1 MEELNVFDKLT
12 AIATPAQLTMFGDSG
27 RSRAIAEHKAWL
39 QSIRHE
45 RPNTEANYKIGIYIR
60 YFNQTKYEDY
70 LSLAKALGIKPVDNK
85 KQEETEN
92 KEKKE
97 PTPLNDTNPLWMKAP
112 NECTDEEYVEFYQK
126 VFLDFKQF
134 LFHTKLI

>member
-12 AIATPAQLTMFGDSG
+12 AIATPAQLTMFGDSE

-60 YFNQTKYEDY
+60 YF
-70 LSLAKALGIKPVDNK
+70 KAITCSCNLPRFRGIF
-85 KQEETEN
+85 
-92 KEKKE
+92 
-97 PTPLNDTNPLWMKAP
+97 PLFASVKASVY
-112 NECTDEEYVEFYQK
+112 T
-126 VFLDFKQF
+126 
-134 LFHTKLI
+134 

>member
-12 AIATPAQLTMFGDSG
+12 AIATPTQLTLFGDSD

-45 RPNTEANYKIGIYIR
+45 RPNTESNYKIGIYIR

-70 LSLAKALGIKPVDNK
+70 LSYHKNSL
-85 KQEETEN
+85 T
-92 KEKKE
+92 
-97 PTPLNDTNPLWMKAP
+97 TPSPFARNGNLSI
-112 NECTDEEYVEFYQK
+112 F
-126 VFLDFKQF
+126 
-134 LFHTKLI
+134 I

>member
-12 AIATPAQLTMFGDSG
+12 AIATPAQLTMFGDSE

-70 LSLAKALGIKPVDNK
+70 LSYHKNNLTTQSPFVRNGNLSI
-85 KQEETEN
+85 
-92 KEKKE
+92 
-97 PTPLNDTNPLWMKAP
+97 
-112 NECTDEEYVEFYQK
+112 F
-126 VFLDFKQF
+126 
-134 LFHTKLI
+134 I